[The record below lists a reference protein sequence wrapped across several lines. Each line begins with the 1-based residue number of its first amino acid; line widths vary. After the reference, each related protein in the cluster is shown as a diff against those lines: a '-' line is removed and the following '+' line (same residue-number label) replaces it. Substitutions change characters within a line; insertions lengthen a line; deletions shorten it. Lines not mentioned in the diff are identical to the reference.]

1 MNPKL
6 EFASKKSPGF
16 TLLELIVCIGIVFIL
31 FGMIFYVSPLM
42 TERSRAT
49 KCLGNLQQIGVGLN
63 LYLADHQMMM
73 PELAA
78 GRATRDEE
86 VKTLD
91 TVLAP
96 FLPKEEVFSCPS
108 DRLLYEKTGCS
119 YYWNVML
126 NGQSATSLNVLNFIE
141 DKHRIPVASD
151 KEGWHRYT
159 ENKVNLLFAD
169 GHASQN
175 IRFFSN

>member
-1 MNPKL
+1 MK
-6 EFASKKSPGF
+6 AHDGF
-16 TLLELIVCIGIVFIL
+16 TTLELIVCLGCVLAL
-31 FGMIFYVSPLM
+31 FGMIFFLSPVLM
-42 TERSRAT
+42 ERSRAT
-49 KCLGNLQQIGVGLN
+49 KCLGNLRQIGVGLN
-63 LYLADHQMMM
+63 LYLTDHQMIM

-78 GRATRDEE
+78 GRSSRDEE

-96 FLPKEEVFSCPS
+96 FLPKAEVFSCPS
-108 DRLLYEKTGCS
+108 DLLHFKETGSS

-126 NGQSATSLNVLNFIE
+126 NGQSVHSLNVLNLIE
-141 DKHRIPVASD
+141 DKHRIPVVSD
-151 KEGWHRYT
+151 KEGWHRYV